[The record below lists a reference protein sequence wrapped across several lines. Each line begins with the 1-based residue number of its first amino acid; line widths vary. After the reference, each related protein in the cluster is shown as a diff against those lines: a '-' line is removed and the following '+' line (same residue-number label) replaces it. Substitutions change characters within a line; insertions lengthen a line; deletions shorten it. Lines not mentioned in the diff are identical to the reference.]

1 MYAHTAV
8 SPEILDLLVQ
18 AINQRLANA
27 NMPLA
32 EVAEY
37 NRGTPGWS
45 WAFLWQSRLKVA
57 DVRMHADAQALRIN
71 FLYLGESKDAAN
83 WVRLLRHT
91 NDPSWNAASEFMGE
105 LGQLERWQP
114 LLLSLARQRVST
126 VGED

>member
-18 AINQRLANA
+18 AINQRLAKA

-45 WAFLWQSRLKVA
+45 WTFLWQSRLKVA
-57 DVRMHADAQALRIN
+57 DVRMHADGQALRIN
-71 FLYLGESKDAAN
+71 FLYLGQGKDADN
-83 WVRLLRHT
+83 WVRLLHHA
-91 NDPSWNAASEFMGE
+91 DDLPWNAAIDFMGE
-105 LGQLERWQP
+105 LGQLERWHP
-114 LLLSLARQRVST
+114 VLLSLARQCVNT
-126 VGED
+126 VYGD